1 MHKKGKDGGAQS
13 DDGGAKSGSNASE
26 RCEVEFSEREEAHA
40 PSGEV
45 GAQSP
50 SNAVGG
56 ARPDKAN
63 PPFQFGLLLLCVEKA
78 GDVFITKGN
87 LALGEFSFLYDIRKG
102 AERIWVAVGPILAQT
117 SARCMQRK
125 FDHFPPTIAAT
136 AW

>member
-26 RCEVEFSEREEAHA
+26 RCEVEFSEREAAHA
-40 PSGEV
+40 PSDEV

-56 ARPDKAN
+56 ARLDKAN

-78 GDVFITKGN
+78 GDVFITKGKN
-87 LALGEFSFLYDIRKG
+87 LALEGFSILYDVCKPKQ
-102 AERIWVAVGPILAQT
+102 VPFCP
-117 SARCMQRK
+117 S
-125 FDHFPPTIAAT
+125 
-136 AW
+136 